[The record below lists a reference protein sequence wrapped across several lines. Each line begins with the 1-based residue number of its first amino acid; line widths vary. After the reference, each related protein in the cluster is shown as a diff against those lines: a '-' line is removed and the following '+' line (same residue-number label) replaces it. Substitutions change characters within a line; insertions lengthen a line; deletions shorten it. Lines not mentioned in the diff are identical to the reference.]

1 MSVKEVLQQQYH
13 QIQIEWLRYQNNP
26 YEVARVHDLRVS
38 IRTLRGLIKFLKP
51 ALSISIY
58 NQLNTDLGEFAQ
70 HFSDLRDLDVLITKV
85 GEYAY
90 QYPET
95 GSNYPELFK
104 QLQHRRTEKMVQT
117 LNKESQ
123 VIIEKYLDKVNTTL
137 KDLKFEGK
145 IDQGNMMAKEFKR
158 RDRKLMKQYN
168 NLDFQNYERVHHVR
182 KRAKT
187 LRYSATYFADYV
199 PKKEHKR
206 VKRAKKIQDICGAI
220 TDAHVI
226 KHQLQDLAEKTT
238 SQSKHEMFMKIAD
251 YQENSS
257 TVKDVF

>member
-70 HFSDLRDLDVLITKV
+70 HFSDLRDLDVLIAKV

-90 QYPET
+90 QYPEN

-145 IDQGNMMAKEFKR
+145 IDQGNMMAKEFKH
-158 RDRKLMKQYN
+158 RDRKLMSN
-168 NLDFQNYERVHHVR
+168 IIIWIF
-182 KRAKT
+182 KT
-187 LRYSATYFADYV
+187 MSVFIMYVNV
-199 PKKEHKR
+199 PKR
-206 VKRAKKIQDICGAI
+206 YVIQRLI
-220 TDAHVI
+220 
-226 KHQLQDLAEKTT
+226 LQIMCLRKNT
-238 SQSKHEMFMKIAD
+238 SE
-251 YQENSS
+251 
-257 TVKDVF
+257 

>member
-1 MSVKEVLQQQYH
+1 MSVKEILQQQYQ
-13 QIQIEWLRYQNNP
+13 QIKIEWLRYQNNP
-26 YEVARVHDLRVS
+26 YEVERVHDLRVS

-51 ALSISIY
+51 TLSTSIY

-70 HFSDLRDLDVLITKV
+70 YFSDLRDLDVLIAKV

-95 GSNYPELFK
+95 GRIYPELFK
-104 QLQHRRTEKMVQT
+104 QLQHRRVEKMAQILT
-117 LNKESQ
+117 EESRA
-123 VIIEKYLDKVNTTL
+123 IIEKYLDKVNITL
-137 KDLKFEGK
+137 KDLNFEGISHDK
-145 IDQGNMMAKEFKR
+145 MMAKEFKR

-187 LRYSATYFADYV
+187 LRYSATYFADYM
-199 PKKEHKR
+199 PEKEHKR

-238 SQSKHEMFMKIAD
+238 SQSKYEMFMKIAD
-251 YQENSS
+251 YQENSV